1 MMPAGRPK
9 KYDENLTPVGLLLP
23 NSMKE
28 SLFLESQGKN
38 LSMNEYV
45 ISLVISSDKELA
57 QNLAVH
63 FKEMKEELQSKTNQ
77 LNELSREFSKFT
89 QKRSNIGSFLF
100 TEVEEDPE
108 TKEVMDSVVDGMK
121 ENFVVKARQDKVS
134 ALHAFTELGFS
145 RFSERMLERNKL
157 IKRPAWIK
165 VLLKKKLLS
174 VFGE

>member
-1 MMPAGRPK
+1 
-9 KYDENLTPVGLLLP
+9 
-23 NSMKE
+23 
-28 SLFLESQGKN
+28 
-38 LSMNEYV
+38 
-45 ISLVISSDKELA
+45 
-57 QNLAVH
+57 
-63 FKEMKEELQSKTNQ
+63 